1 MSDIQSTDTSP
12 IMDDANLDNGD
23 DSSDEGAYSASE
35 GSSAAPG
42 ATGDSSIDQAV
53 KETQARLKKKYSLTV
68 NGKQKDVELDLDND
82 EDVKKYLQK
91 AYGADEK
98 FQEAAMTR
106 KQAEALVEMLR
117 KDPLAVL
124 SHPELGINVRELAQR
139 VINQELEEMSLTPE
153 QKRLKEMEGEL
164 TKYKEAQKKAE
175 DAARKSETEK
185 IEREQAMA
193 LDEEITTALSATTLP
208 KSPYVVKRVADAM
221 IEAINLG
228 YDTVTPS
235 QVMSYVEAQIKGEI
249 ADMFGSA
256 PDKVFEEI
264 VGRGRL
270 DKYRKDRVAKAK
282 ASNARLPQTAAK
294 QVLDTGAAAKPK
306 ESAEGKEK
314 PKSEFKKL
322 FSPF

>member
-12 IMDDANLDNGD
+12 IMDDVNLDED
-23 DSSDEGAYSASE
+23 DSSDEGSLSASG
-35 GSSAAPG
+35 GSSADPA
-42 ATGDSSIDQAV
+42 ATGDSTIDQAV

-82 EDVKKYLQK
+82 EDVKRYLQK

-117 KDPLAVL
+117 KDPLSVL
-124 SHPELGINVRELAQR
+124 SHPELGIDVRALAQR
-139 VINQELEEMSLTPE
+139 VINQELEEMSLSPE

-175 DAARKSETEK
+175 DAARKSEMDRMD
-185 IEREQAMA
+185 REQAMA
-193 LDEEITTALSATTLP
+193 LDEEITSALSSTTLP

-221 IEAINLG
+221 IEAIGLG
-228 YDTVTPS
+228 YENVTPA
-235 QVMSYVEAQIKGEI
+235 QVMSYVEAQVKSEI

-264 VGRGRL
+264 VGKGRL

-282 ASNARLPQTAAK
+282 TAQARLPSAPVSKVADTAN
-294 QVLDTGAAAKPK
+294 AAKPK
-306 ESAEGKEK
+306 PDAEGAAKAR
-314 PKSEFKKL
+314 SEFKKV
-322 FSPF
+322 FSQF